1 MKVTRFDPRDE
12 LIIVE
17 AQVHAANGRSAKL
30 RLAFDTGS
38 SETLVMPEYTDA
50 LGYSPRQGEAITVI
64 RSAIGEERGYML
76 RVARFMSLGF
86 AVPDFR
92 IHVHDLPEG
101 YGIDG
106 ILGLSFLRQFNYEIR
121 SVEGRIRVERI
132 VA

>member
-1 MKVTRFDPRDE
+1 MKVTRFDPNDE
-12 LIIVE
+12 LIIVNARIWT
-17 AQVHAANGRSAKL
+17 AQGRFADL

-50 LGYSPRQGEAITVI
+50 LGYNPRHGEAITVI

-76 RVARFMSLGF
+76 RVARFTTLGF
-86 AVPDFR
+86 TIPNFR
-92 IHVHDLPEG
+92 IHVHDLPDG

-121 SVEGRIRVERI
+121 SAEGRVVVERI
-132 VA
+132 AT